1 MLPHSLRFMA
11 PRAPGPLRRLGR
23 ALGSA
28 GEDPAEAADAV
39 RPLAARSGATSLA
52 DVGFDR
58 GAIGAVAGAAME
70 HPVIATM
77 ADPPSASELSDLLE
91 AAQ

>member
-1 MLPHSLRFMA
+1 M
-11 PRAPGPLRRLGR
+11 
-23 ALGSA
+23 
-28 GEDPAEAADAV
+28 